1 MEQVFGSVKGVYG
14 SYVGCRSWCYARVQ
28 VWGMLVLWN
37 LVQWLRACPRHTRVP
52 SLCGGR
58 DTLTVYRYV
67 FGRRFARLCP
77 RLLHQCIAYLHQ
89 HTPLRPPPKMVADGL
104 PRG

>member
-28 VWGMLVLWN
+28 VWGMLVLRN

-52 SLCGGR
+52 PLCGGR
-58 DTLTVYRYV
+58 DTLTVYRYM
-67 FGRRFARLCP
+67 FGHALPACARACCTSVSRICTSTPRFAHCR
-77 RLLHQCIAYLHQ
+77 
-89 HTPLRPPPKMVADGL
+89 KW
-104 PRG
+104 